1 MRRQRKRKYRGDILI
16 DLTSLL
22 DVIFIVLMIVLCNQ
36 QNATNEVLAQQE
48 EAVQLS
54 EQAKAQL
61 WLYSDQ
67 MDTVDQFCMVSINA
81 RYDPNNVTTRHIY
94 VQKNGKDIEQIDLRG
109 NNTDEQFDRLEELLK
124 EYIES
129 NEDKPI
135 IFSLNEGDESI
146 LYRDEKAI
154 QKIFDDL
161 KNSSKDVY
169 IK

>member
-1 MRRQRKRKYRGDILI
+1 MKRQRESKNRGDILI

-22 DVIFIVLMIVLCNQ
+22 DVIFILLMIVLCNH

-48 EAVQLS
+48 EAVQLT

-61 WLYSDQ
+61 QLCADQ
-67 MDTVDQFCMVSINA
+67 LDTVDTFCLVSINA
-81 RYDPNNVTTRHIY
+81 RYEPNNVTTRHVY
-94 VQKNGKDIEQIDLRG
+94 VQINGKNIEQIDLRG
-109 NNTDEQFDRLEELLK
+109 NNTKEQFDQLEERLK
-124 EYIES
+124 DYIES
-129 NEDKPI
+129 NEGKPI